1 MTWVALSLL
10 SALFLG
16 FYDLFKK
23 AGVRDNAVP
32 AVLYISVLA
41 GAAIWLPLLCWSKW
55 APESYPWLTFKVQPM
70 SWSEHGLILSKALL
84 VSCSWIFNY
93 FAVKHLPVSVS
104 APIRATSPFW
114 TILIAVGLMG
124 ERPALIQWLGAG
136 VIMTGFYALSI
147 VGRMEGIHFERN
159 RWVGFMLIATW
170 LGALSA
176 IYDKYLFQNRSMNV
190 PSVQC
195 WFSIYL
201 VVVMSPLLLFWKLK
215 RFGQTQFEWR
225 WCIPMI
231 GIFLLVADFFYFHA
245 VSQSGSLISVISPLR
260 RCAVLITFI
269 GGVLAFRE
277 KNFGPKLICIL
288 VLLLGVALLK
298 WKS

>member
-1 MTWVALSLL
+1 MTWVVLSLL

-32 AVLYISVLA
+32 PVLFISVLA
-41 GAAIWLPLLCWSKW
+41 GAAVWLPLLCWSKW
-55 APESYPWLTFKVQPM
+55 FPESYPWLTLKVYSM
-70 SWSEHGLILSKALL
+70 SWSDHGLVLSKALL

-104 APIRATSPFW
+104 APVRATAPFW

-124 ERPALIQWLGAG
+124 ERPALMQWLGAG
-136 VIMTGFYALSI
+136 VIMVGFYALSL
-147 VGRMEGIHFERN
+147 VGRMEGIHFLRN

-176 IYDKYLFQNRSMNV
+176 IYDKYLLQIRCV
-190 PSVQC
+190 EVATLQC

-201 VVVMSPLLLFWKLK
+201 VLVMFPLLLFWKLR
-215 RFGQTQFEWR
+215 RFGQSQFEWR

-231 GIFLLVADFFYFHA
+231 GILLLVADFFYFQA
-245 VSQSGSLISVISPLR
+245 LSQSDSLISVISPLR

-277 KNFGPKLICIL
+277 KNFVPKLICIL
-288 VLLLGVALLK
+288 VLLVGAALLK